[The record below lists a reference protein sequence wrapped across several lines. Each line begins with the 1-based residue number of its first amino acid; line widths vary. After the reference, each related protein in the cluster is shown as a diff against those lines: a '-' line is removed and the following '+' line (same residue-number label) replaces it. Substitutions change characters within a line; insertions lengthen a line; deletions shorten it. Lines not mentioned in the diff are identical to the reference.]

1 MKRNVVA
8 MCMLLS
14 FIRICRD
21 DKTTFVCFAL
31 GLEVLP
37 KLYWDDH
44 KVDMHILDVYCKSTL
59 LKHLRPDY
67 EPNYNL
73 FIYVTYSTV
82 VPSTC
87 VSISKPSGLG
97 WPLASWAVRSKPETT
112 VTA

>member
-1 MKRNVVA
+1 MEFDSIDCMTSSVWRMAILFPFLVA
-8 MCMLLS
+8 HL
-14 FIRICRD
+14 R
-21 DKTTFVCFAL
+21 
-31 GLEVLP
+31 
-37 KLYWDDH
+37 DDH